1 MFNKIL
7 IANRGEIAV
16 RIIRACRELGI
27 RSVAVYSEA
36 DKSCMHARLADESVC
51 IGPAPSKQSYLNIAA
66 VMAAAELTDAE
77 AIHPGYG
84 FLAENADFADI
95 VIESGLVWIGP
106 TPKSM
111 RIMGDKVAAKEKM
124 KEANVPLVPGSDG
137 AVDHIDDAR
146 LIAKRAGFPIIVK
159 ASAGGGGRGMKVVHS
174 EASLPNAFSM
184 CQSEAGAAFGD
195 DTVFIE
201 KFLQEPRHIEVQVL
215 GDRHGNIV
223 HLYERECSM
232 QRNNQKVL
240 EEAPSPFLDE
250 ETRQAICAAGV
261 AAAKSVNYVGAGTV
275 EFLMNPDK
283 SFYFI
288 EMNTRIQVEHPV
300 TEWITGVDL
309 IEWQIRVAADEKL
322 AFKQKNLKKK
332 GHAIECRINAEH
344 PFTFT
349 PSPGT
354 VELYHAPGGR
364 SVRVDS
370 HLYTGYA
377 IPPHYD
383 SMIGKVITHA
393 RDRNKCIR
401 RMQRAMDE
409 LVVLGVTT
417 NQELHQRLLANPGF
431 QKADFNIHFLER
443 WLSQMRGQGKNL

>member
-1 MFNKIL
+1 MFHKIL

-16 RIIRACRELGI
+16 RIIRACKEMGI

-36 DKSCMHARLADESVC
+36 DKTSMHTRLADESVC
-51 IGPAPSKQSYLNIAA
+51 IGPAAGNLSYLNVAA
-66 VMAAAELTDAE
+66 IMAAAELTDAE

-84 FLAENADFADI
+84 FLAENAEFADI
-95 VIESGLVWIGP
+95 VNESGLVWIGP
-106 TPKSM
+106 TPESM
-111 RIMGDKVAAKEKM
+111 RIMGDKVTAKKKM
-124 KEANVPLVPGSDG
+124 LTAGVPLVPGSDG
-137 AVDHIDDAR
+137 AVEDVEEAKA
-146 LIAKRAGFPIIVK
+146 IAKKAGFPIIIK

-184 CQSEAGAAFGD
+184 CKSEAGAAFGN

-201 KFLQEPRHIEVQVL
+201 KFLVEPRHIEVQVL
-215 GDRHGNIV
+215 GDKHGNII
-223 HLYERECSM
+223 HLFERECSM
-232 QRNNQKVL
+232 QRNNQKIL
-240 EEAPSPFLDE
+240 EEAPSPSLDA
-250 ETRQAICAAGV
+250 ETREKICAAGL
-261 AAAKSVNYVGAGTV
+261 AAAKAVDYVGAGTI
-275 EFLMNPDK
+275 EFLMNADK
-283 SFYFI
+283 SFYFM
-288 EMNTRIQVEHPV
+288 EMNTRVQVEHPV

-309 IEWQIRVAADEKL
+309 IEWQIRVAAGEEL
-322 AFKQKNLKKK
+322 EFKQEHIKIK

-344 PFTFT
+344 PFRFT
-349 PSPGT
+349 PSPGK

-370 HLYTGYA
+370 HLYTGYV

-393 RDRNKCIR
+393 RKRDKCIR

-409 LVVLGVTT
+409 LVILGVTT

-431 QKADFNIHFLER
+431 QKADFNIHFLEK
-443 WLSQMRGQGKNL
+443 WLNQMNL

>member
-1 MFNKIL
+1 MFHKIL

-16 RIIRACRELGI
+16 RIIRACKELGI

-51 IGPAPSKQSYLNIAA
+51 IGPPPGNQSYMNIAA
-66 VMAAAELTDAE
+66 IMAAAELTDAE

-84 FLAENADFADI
+84 FLAENAEFADI
-95 VIESGLVWIGP
+95 VIESGLTWIGP
-106 TPKSM
+106 TPESM
-111 RIMGDKVAAKEKM
+111 RIMGDKVTAKQKMEK
-124 KEANVPLVPGSDG
+124 AGVPLVPGSDG
-137 AVDHIDDAR
+137 AVDHIEDAKR
-146 LIAKRAGFPIIVK
+146 IAKEAGFPIIVK
-159 ASAGGGGRGMKVVHS
+159 ASAGGGGRGMKVVHAM
-174 EASLPNAFSM
+174 ASLPNAFSM
-184 CQSEAGAAFGD
+184 CQTEAAAAFGD

-201 KFLQEPRHIEVQVL
+201 KFLEEPRHIEVQVL
-215 GDRHGNIV
+215 GDTHGNIV
-223 HLYERECSM
+223 HLFERECSM

-240 EEAPSPFLDE
+240 EEAPSPFLDAA
-250 ETRQAICAAGV
+250 TRKKICAAGV
-261 AAAKSVNYVGAGTV
+261 AAAEAVNYVGAGTI

-300 TEWITGVDL
+300 SEWISGVDL
-309 IEWQIRVAADEKL
+309 IEWQLRVASGEKL
-322 AFKQKNLKKK
+322 AFTQDKIKMK

-344 PFTFT
+344 PFKFT
-349 PSPGT
+349 PSPG
-354 VELYHAPGGR
+354 VIELYHAPGGR

-370 HLYTGYA
+370 HIYTGYT
-377 IPPHYD
+377 IPPYYD

-393 RDRNKCIR
+393 RDRKKCIR

-409 LVVLGVTT
+409 LVILGITT

-431 QKADFNIHFLER
+431 QKGEFNIHFLER
-443 WLSQMRGQGKNL
+443 WLNQMNL

>member
-1 MFNKIL
+1 MFHKIL

-16 RIIRACRELGI
+16 RIIRACKELGI

-36 DKSCMHARLADESVC
+36 DKDSMHARLADESVC
-51 IGPAPSKQSYLNIAA
+51 IGPASGALSYLNIAA
-66 VMAAAELTDAE
+66 IMAAAELTDAQ

-84 FLAENADFADI
+84 FLAENAEFAEI
-95 VIESGLVWIGP
+95 VLESGLAWIGP
-106 TPKSM
+106 SPESM
-111 RIMGDKVAAKEKM
+111 RIMGDKVSAKQKM
-124 KEANVPLVPGSDG
+124 EVAGVPLVPGSDG
-137 AVDHIDDAR
+137 AVENVEQAKEIAR
-146 LIAKRAGFPIIVK
+146 KAGYPVIVK

-174 EASLPNAFSM
+174 EAALPNAFSM
-184 CQSEAGAAFGD
+184 CRTEAGAAFGD

-201 KFLQEPRHIEVQVL
+201 KFLEEPRHIEVQVL
-215 GDRHGNIV
+215 GDTHGNIV
-223 HLYERECSM
+223 HLFERECSM

-240 EEAPSPFLDE
+240 EEAPSPFVDE
-250 ETRQAICAAGV
+250 ETRKTLCAAGV
-261 AAAKSVNYVGAGTV
+261 AAAAAVDYVGAGTI

-300 TEWITGVDL
+300 SEWITGVDL
-309 IEWQIRVAADEKL
+309 IEWQIRVAAGEEL
-322 AFKQKNLKKK
+322 AFSQDDIKKK

-344 PFTFT
+344 PFKFT

-354 VELYHAPGGR
+354 IELYHAPGGR

-370 HLYTGYA
+370 FIYTGYKVS
-377 IPPHYD
+377 PHYD

-393 RDRNKCIR
+393 RDRQKCIR

-409 LVVLGVTT
+409 LVILGVTT

-431 QKADFNIHFLER
+431 QKAEFNIHFLER
-443 WLSQMRGQGKNL
+443 WLSQMHL

>member
-1 MFNKIL
+1 MFHKIL

-16 RIIRACRELGI
+16 RIIRACKEMGI

-36 DKSCMHARLADESVC
+36 DKDAMHTRLADESIC
-51 IGPAPSKQSYLNIAA
+51 IGPAPSTLSYLNIAA
-66 VMAAAELTDAE
+66 IMAAAELTDAE

-84 FLAENADFADI
+84 FLAENASFAEI
-95 VIESGLVWIGP
+95 VSESGLVWIGP
-106 TPKSM
+106 TPESM
-111 RIMGDKVAAKEKM
+111 RIMGDKVAAKQKM
-124 KEANVPLVPGSDG
+124 DEANVPLVPGSDG
-137 AVDHIDDAR
+137 AVTTVDEAKA
-146 LIAKRAGFPIIVK
+146 IAKAAGFPVIVK

-201 KFLQEPRHIEVQVL
+201 KYLEEPRHIEVQVL
-215 GDRHGNIV
+215 GDKHGNIV
-223 HLYERECSM
+223 HLFERECSM

-240 EEAPSPFLDE
+240 EEAPSPFVDE
-250 ETRQAICAAGV
+250 ETRAKICAAGV
-261 AAAKSVNYVGAGTV
+261 AAARAVDYVGAGTI

-309 IEWQIRVAADEKL
+309 IEWQIRVASGEKL
-322 AFKQKNLKKK
+322 AFTQDDIKMK

-344 PFTFT
+344 PFKFT

-354 VELYHAPGGR
+354 VQLYHAPGGR

-370 HLYTGYA
+370 FLYTGYS
-377 IPPHYD
+377 IPPYYD
-383 SMIGKVITHA
+383 SMIAKIITHA
-393 RDRNKCIR
+393 RDRQKCIR

-431 QKADFNIHFLER
+431 QSADFNIHFLER
-443 WLSQMRGQGKNL
+443 WLNQMHL

>member
-1 MFNKIL
+1 MFHKIL

-16 RIIRACRELGI
+16 RIIRACKEMGI

-36 DKSCMHARLADESVC
+36 DRDAMHTRLADESIC
-51 IGPAPSKQSYLNIAA
+51 IGPASSSLSYLNIAA
-66 VMAAAELTDAE
+66 IMAAAELTDAE

-84 FLAENADFADI
+84 FLAENAAFADI
-95 VIESGLVWIGP
+95 VIESGLKWIGP
-106 TPKSM
+106 TPESM
-111 RIMGDKVAAKEKM
+111 RIMGDKVTAKKKM
-124 KEANVPLVPGSDG
+124 EFAGVPLVPGSAG
-137 AVDHIDDAR
+137 AVKDIDEAR
-146 LIAKRAGFPIIVK
+146 AIAKNSGFPIIIK

-174 EASLPNAFSM
+174 EASLANAFSM
-184 CQSEAGAAFGD
+184 CKSEAGAAFGD

-201 KFLQEPRHIEVQVL
+201 KFLVEPRHIEVQVL
-215 GDRHGNIV
+215 GDTQGNLI

-240 EEAPSPFLDE
+240 EEAPSPSLDP
-250 ETRQAICAAGV
+250 ETREKICAAGL
-261 AAAKSVNYVGAGTV
+261 AAAKAVDYVGAGTI
-275 EFLMNPDK
+275 EFLMNSDN
-283 SFYFI
+283 SFYFM

-309 IEWQIRVAADEKL
+309 IEWQIRVAFGESL
-322 AFKQKNLKKK
+322 AFKQENIKIK

-344 PFTFT
+344 PFKFT

-370 HLYTGYA
+370 QLYTGYK

-383 SMIGKVITHA
+383 SMIAKIITHA
-393 RDRNKCIR
+393 RDREKCIR
-401 RMQRAMDE
+401 RMQRAIDE

-431 QKADFNIHFLER
+431 QKGEFNIHFLEK
-443 WLSQMRGQGKNL
+443 WLNQMSL

>member
-1 MFNKIL
+1 MFHKIL

-16 RIIRACRELGI
+16 RIIRACKEMGI

-36 DKSCMHARLADESVC
+36 DKDAMHTRLADESIC
-51 IGPAPSKQSYLNIAA
+51 IGPAPSTLSYLNIAA
-66 VMAAAELTDAE
+66 IMAAAELTDAE

-84 FLAENADFADI
+84 FLAENASFAEI
-95 VIESGLVWIGP
+95 VSESGLVWIGP
-106 TPKSM
+106 TPESM
-111 RIMGDKVAAKEKM
+111 RIMGDKVAAKQKM
-124 KEANVPLVPGSDG
+124 DEANVPLVPGSDG
-137 AVDHIDDAR
+137 AVTTVDEAKA
-146 LIAKRAGFPIIVK
+146 IAKAAGFPVIVK

-201 KFLQEPRHIEVQVL
+201 KYLEEPRHIEVQVL
-215 GDRHGNIV
+215 GDKHGNIV
-223 HLYERECSM
+223 HLFERECSM

-240 EEAPSPFLDE
+240 EEAPSPFVDD
-250 ETRQAICAAGV
+250 ETRAKICAAGV
-261 AAAKSVNYVGAGTV
+261 AAARAVDYVGAGTI

-309 IEWQIRVAADEKL
+309 IEWQIRVASGEQL
-322 AFKQKNLKKK
+322 AFTQDDIKMK

-344 PFTFT
+344 PFKFT

-354 VELYHAPGGR
+354 VQLYHAPGGR

-370 HLYTGYA
+370 FLYTGYS
-377 IPPHYD
+377 IPPYYD
-383 SMIGKVITHA
+383 SMIAKIITHA
-393 RDRNKCIR
+393 RDRQKCIR

-431 QKADFNIHFLER
+431 QSADFNIHFLER
-443 WLSQMRGQGKNL
+443 WLNQMHL

>member
-1 MFNKIL
+1 MFHKIL

-16 RIIRACRELGI
+16 RIIRACKEMGI

-36 DKSCMHARLADESVC
+36 DKTSMHTRLADESVC
-51 IGPAPSKQSYLNIAA
+51 IGPAAGALSYLNIAA
-66 VMAAAELTDAE
+66 IMAAAELTDAE

-84 FLAENADFADI
+84 FLAENAEFADI
-95 VIESGLVWIGP
+95 VNESGLVWIGP
-106 TPKSM
+106 TPESM
-111 RIMGDKVAAKEKM
+111 RIMGDKVAAKQKM
-124 KEANVPLVPGSDG
+124 GEAGVPLVPGSDG
-137 AVDHIDDAR
+137 AVTDVEE
-146 LIAKRAGFPIIVK
+146 AKRIARKAGFPVIVK

-174 EASLPNAFSM
+174 EASLPSAIAM
-184 CQSEAGAAFGD
+184 CKTEAAAAFGD

-201 KFLQEPRHIEVQVL
+201 KFLEEPRHIEVQVL
-215 GDRHGNIV
+215 GDTHGNIV
-223 HLYERECSM
+223 HLFERECSM

-250 ETRQAICAAGV
+250 KTRQKICAAGV
-261 AAAKSVNYVGAGTV
+261 AAAEAVDYVGAGTV

-288 EMNTRIQVEHPV
+288 EMNTRVQVEHPV
-300 TEWITGVDL
+300 TEWITGVDI
-309 IEWQIRVAADEKL
+309 IEWQIRVASGQKL
-322 AFKQKNLKKK
+322 GFTQKMIKKK

-344 PFTFT
+344 PFKFT

-370 HLYTGYA
+370 HLYTGYV

-393 RDRNKCIR
+393 RERDKCIR

-409 LVVLGVTT
+409 LVILGVTT

-443 WLSQMRGQGKNL
+443 WLNQMNL

>member
-1 MFNKIL
+1 
-7 IANRGEIAV
+7 
-16 RIIRACRELGI
+16 
-27 RSVAVYSEA
+27 
-36 DKSCMHARLADESVC
+36 
-51 IGPAPSKQSYLNIAA
+51 
-66 VMAAAELTDAE
+66 
-77 AIHPGYG
+77 
-84 FLAENADFADI
+84 
-95 VIESGLVWIGP
+95 
-106 TPKSM
+106 
-111 RIMGDKVAAKEKM
+111 M
-124 KEANVPLVPGSDG
+124 KEAGVPLVPGSDG
-137 AVDHIDDAR
+137 AVKDTEEAR
-146 LIAKRAGFPIIVK
+146 RIARKAGFPVIVK

-174 EASLPNAFSM
+174 EASLPNAFAM
-184 CQSEAGAAFGD
+184 CKTEAGAAFGD

-201 KFLQEPRHIEVQVL
+201 KFLEEPRHIEVQIL
-215 GDRHGNIV
+215 GDTHGNIV
-223 HLYERECSM
+223 HLFERECSM

-250 ETRQAICAAGV
+250 ETRQIICAAGV
-261 AAAKSVNYVGAGTV
+261 AAAKAVDYVGAGTI

-288 EMNTRIQVEHPV
+288 EMNTRVQVEHPV

-309 IEWQIRVAADEKL
+309 IEWQIRVASGQKL
-322 AFKQKNLKKK
+322 DFTQKMIKKK

-344 PFTFT
+344 PFKFI

-370 HLYTGYA
+370 HLYTGYS
-377 IPPHYD
+377 IPPYYD

-393 RDRNKCIR
+393 RERGKCIR

-409 LVVLGVTT
+409 LVILGVTT

-431 QKADFNIHFLER
+431 QSGNFNIHFLER
-443 WLSQMRGQGKNL
+443 WLNQMRL

>member
-1 MFNKIL
+1 MFHKIL

-16 RIIRACRELGI
+16 RVIRACKELGI
-27 RSVAVYSEA
+27 LSVAVYSEA
-36 DKSCMHARLADESVC
+36 DRDSMHTRLADESVC
-51 IGPAPSKQSYLNIAA
+51 IGPAPSAKSYLNIAA
-66 VMAAAELTDAE
+66 LMAAAELTDAE
-77 AIHPGYG
+77 AIHPGFG
-84 FLAENADFADI
+84 FLAENAEFADI

-106 TPKSM
+106 TPASM
-111 RIMGDKVAAKEKM
+111 RTMGDKVTAK
-124 KEANVPLVPGSDG
+124 KEMEIAGVPLVPGSDG
-137 AVDHIDDAR
+137 AVETIEEAKA
-146 LIAKRAGFPIIVK
+146 IAKEYGFPIIIK
-159 ASAGGGGRGMKVVHS
+159 ASAGGGGRGMKIVHS

-184 CQSEAGAAFGD
+184 CKTEAGAAFGNE
-195 DTVFIE
+195 TVFIE
-201 KFLQEPRHIEVQVL
+201 KFLEEPRHIEVQVL
-215 GDRHGNIV
+215 GDTHGNLI
-223 HLYERECSM
+223 HLFERECSM

-240 EEAPSPFLDE
+240 EEAPSPYLDSD
-250 ETRQAICAAGV
+250 TREKICAAGL
-261 AAAKSVNYVGAGTV
+261 AAARAVNYVGAGTI
-275 EFLMNPDK
+275 EFLMNSDK
-283 SFYFI
+283 SFYFM

-309 IEWQIRVAADEKL
+309 IEWQIRVAAGDKL
-322 AFKQKNLKKK
+322 DFTQDNIKIK

-344 PFTFT
+344 PFKFT

-370 HLYTGYA
+370 QLYTGYK

-393 RDRNKCIR
+393 RDRKKCIR

-409 LVVLGVTT
+409 LVILGVTT

-431 QKADFNIHFLER
+431 QKADFNIHFLEK
-443 WLSQMRGQGKNL
+443 WLRQMNL